1 MSSAPPKTTMETPIP
16 PGVPAEP
23 PTAPAEPPH
32 TEMLVEVSSAA
43 LAADRQQLQEAEM
56 RRIDLERQQA
66 LARERELARFD

>member
-1 MSSAPPKTTMETPIP
+1 MSSAPPKTTTPRP
-16 PGVPAEP
+16 PLAPADP
-23 PTAPAEPPH
+23 ALSPAEPPH

-43 LAADRQQLQEAEM
+43 LAADRQQLQEAER